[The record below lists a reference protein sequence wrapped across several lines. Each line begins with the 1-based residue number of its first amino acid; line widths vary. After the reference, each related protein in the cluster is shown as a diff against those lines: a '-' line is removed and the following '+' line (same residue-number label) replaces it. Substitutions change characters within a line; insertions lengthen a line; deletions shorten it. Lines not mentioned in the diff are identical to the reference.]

1 MVKKTPKVS
10 VIVLNWNAIKY
21 TMRCIKSLKRQ
32 SYRDFEIIVV
42 DNGSTEG
49 NSVETLKNTKS
60 IKLVLNSRN
69 LGFAQG
75 NNVGVKASSASK
87 YIVFLNNDAFVP
99 RDWLKEFVAAMEKH
113 PELGEAMSKIY
124 NRYYGKEYHFEYYGT
139 TTHLSFVTF
148 YEFPVSEK
156 NYVPTF
162 SASGGAMIYRKN
174 LVDLPFDPD
183 YFIYHEDGYL
193 GWLLRLKGYKVGVV
207 PKAVVYH
214 EGEATIKSA
223 KGVSSRFVYLGERNR
238 IMNLFIF
245 YNPLTL
251 LKLLPLLFLTTLFM
265 NLYEFKKTPM
275 RLKSYLWLLTH
286 PFLILSKRFK
296 IQKYR
301 RVPDSRITPYMSSKL
316 FEVKYMKN
324 GLARLTARL
333 LNWFS
338 FAYCRILRI
347 KSVEFNRKEAG
358 L

>member
-10 VIVLNWNAIKY
+10 VIVLNWNGIRY
-21 TMRCIKSLKRQ
+21 TIPCLASLKKQ

-42 DNGSTEG
+42 DNGSTKD
-49 NSVETLKNTKS
+49 NSVETLKNTKG

-87 YIVFLNNDAFVP
+87 YIAFLNNDTVVLG
-99 RDWLKEFVAAMEKH
+99 DWLKELVAAMEKH

-124 NRYYGKEYHFEYYGT
+124 SKYSGKKYHFEYYGT
-139 TTHLSFVTF
+139 TTHLSFVTS

-156 NYVPTF
+156 DYVPTF

-174 LVDLPFDPD
+174 LVELPFDPD

-207 PKAVVYH
+207 PKAKVYH
-214 EGEATIKSA
+214 EGEATIKSVKEKA
-223 KGVSSRFVYLGERNR
+223 NLFTYLGERNR

-265 NLYEFKKTPM
+265 NLYDFKKTPM
-275 RLKSYLWLLTH
+275 RLKSYLWILTH
-286 PFLILSKRFK
+286 AFSILSKRSK
-296 IQKYR
+296 IQKQR
-301 RVPDSRITPYMSSKL
+301 RVSDSKILPYMSSKL
-316 FEVKYMKN
+316 FELKYFKNPVVKLI
-324 GLARLTARL
+324 GGS
-333 LNWFS
+333 LNKFS
-338 FAYCRILRI
+338 FAYCRLLGI